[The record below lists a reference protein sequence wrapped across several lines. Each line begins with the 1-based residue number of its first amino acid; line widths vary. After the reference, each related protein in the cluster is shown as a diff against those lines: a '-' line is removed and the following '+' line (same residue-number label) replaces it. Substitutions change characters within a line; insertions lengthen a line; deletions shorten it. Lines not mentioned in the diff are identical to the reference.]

1 MISCNQFAFAG
12 FNGLRKML
20 KARNVCLL
28 SRRWK
33 SGAKKRWNVLQN
45 KKNNCDRA
53 LENFDDFYGSVYGTR
68 WKNMRAALLTRHKYV
83 ALVNNFGDTEQ
94 TCAMLES
101 DGAINMKSLINLAQD
116 RVKDST
122 ETVPEQGKSRHEIES
137 KLDALLRKQQER
149 EVASIY
155 PSSPEDGSSAPLPLE
170 LKFDNVE
177 EDQPEQVNN
186 PFKQSLT
193 KALEEDVKLDEH
205 RLVDPQFGTGGLYE
219 YMPAHSIK
227 GMEDWVA
234 ESEHYKYYQTSA
246 DFPLAIEPE
255 PSFHYPEHLS
265 LYTYEMGNCSDF
277 KGPKKCMT
285 GVLSHFMMDG
295 ASTLPPLFLQVKP
308 GERVLDACASP
319 GGKSLL
325 MLQTLHLDHL
335 VCNDIQESRLNKLR
349 KVMQEYLFDYKER
362 WAGKRLILSQ
372 SDARNLDQYEQF
384 DKILVDVPCTT
395 DRHVLNEQ
403 DNNIF
408 KPTRIKE
415 RLRIP
420 ELQAGILANCLRLLR
435 PGGSLVY
442 STCSLSPIQND
453 GVVHMAL
460 QKVFTE
466 YGITTTIKDLSRHT
480 TLFSD
485 VFKFEHPK
493 GLKYGQ
499 MVVPYLPA
507 NFGPMYF
514 SKITR
519 NV

>member
-1 MISCNQFAFAG
+1 
-12 FNGLRKML
+12 ML
-20 KARNVCLL
+20 KVRNICMLQ
-28 SRRWK
+28 RRWR
-33 SGAKKRWNVLQN
+33 SGNKKRWNVLQH

-53 LENFDDFYGSVYGTR
+53 LDSFDDFYGSVYGGR
-68 WKNMRAALLTRHKYV
+68 WKNMRAALLTEHKYV
-83 ALVNNFGDTEQ
+83 AMVNNFGDTEQ
-94 TCAMLES
+94 TCSMLEM
-101 DGAINMKSLINLAQD
+101 DGAINIKSLISLAQE
-116 RVKDST
+116 RQENET
-122 ETVPEQGKSRHEIES
+122 ESHQLLGKEKRAHYDIDD

-149 EVASIY
+149 EVAAIY
-155 PSSPEDGSSAPLPLE
+155 PTATEDGHVQPQQLNYERSQQKAE
-170 LKFDNVE
+170 ETDNHDASYE
-177 EDQPEQVNN
+177 H
-186 PFKQSLT
+186 SLT
-193 KALEEDVKLDEH
+193 RALEEDVQLDAS

-219 YMPAHSIK
+219 YMPANTIK

-255 PSFHYPEHLS
+255 QDFKYPEHLAI
-265 LYTYEMGNCSDF
+265 YTYEMGNCSDF
-277 KGPKKCMT
+277 KAPRQCLT
-285 GVLSHFMMDG
+285 GVLSHFLMDG
-295 ASTLPPLFLQVKP
+295 ASVLPPLFLQVQP
-308 GERVLDACASP
+308 GERVLDACAAP

-325 MLQTLHLDHL
+325 MLQTLHLDQL
-335 VCNDIQESRLNKLR
+335 ICNDVQESRLNKLR
-349 KVMQEYLFDYKER
+349 RVMQEYLFDYKQR
-362 WAGKRLILSQ
+362 WAGQRLIFSQ
-372 SDARNLDQYEQF
+372 SDARNLDEYDSY

-395 DRHVLNEQ
+395 DRHVLNQQ

-420 ELQAGILANCLRLLR
+420 ELQAGILANCLRLLK

-442 STCSLSPIQND
+442 STCSLSPVQND

-466 YGITTTIKDLSRHT
+466 YGITATIKDLSQQT
-480 TLFSD
+480 ALFGD
-485 VFKFEHPK
+485 IYKFEQPK

-499 MVVPYLPA
+499 MVIPYLPA

-519 NV
+519 NT

>member
-1 MISCNQFAFAG
+1 
-12 FNGLRKML
+12 
-20 KARNVCLL
+20 
-28 SRRWK
+28 
-33 SGAKKRWNVLQN
+33 
-45 KKNNCDRA
+45 
-53 LENFDDFYGSVYGTR
+53 
-68 WKNMRAALLTRHKYV
+68 
-83 ALVNNFGDTEQ
+83 
-94 TCAMLES
+94 MLES

-177 EDQPEQVNN
+177 EGQPEQVNN

-362 WAGKRLILSQ
+362 WAGKRLIFSQ
-372 SDARNLDQYEQF
+372 SRNQNPNS
-384 DKILVDVPCTT
+384 IS
-395 DRHVLNEQ
+395 NS
-403 DNNIF
+403 IM
-408 KPTRIKE
+408 IK
-415 RLRIP
+415 
-420 ELQAGILANCLRLLR
+420 
-435 PGGSLVY
+435 S
-442 STCSLSPIQND
+442 
-453 GVVHMAL
+453 
-460 QKVFTE
+460 
-466 YGITTTIKDLSRHT
+466 
-480 TLFSD
+480 
-485 VFKFEHPK
+485 
-493 GLKYGQ
+493 
-499 MVVPYLPA
+499 
-507 NFGPMYF
+507 
-514 SKITR
+514 
-519 NV
+519 

>member
-1 MISCNQFAFAG
+1 
-12 FNGLRKML
+12 ML
-20 KARNVCLL
+20 KIRNICLL
-28 SRRWK
+28 QRRWK

-53 LENFDDFYGSVYGTR
+53 LENFDDFYGSVYGSR
-68 WKNMRAALLTRHKYV
+68 WKNMRAALLTRHKYI
-83 ALVNNFGDTEQ
+83 AMVNNFGDTEQ
-94 TCAMLES
+94 TCSMLEM

-116 RVKDST
+116 RQLEST
-122 ETVPEQGKSRHEIES
+122 DTVPEQGKSRHEIES
-137 KLDALLRKQQER
+137 KLDTLLRKQQER
-149 EVASIY
+149 EVANIY
-155 PSSPEDGSSAPLPLE
+155 PSSVEDGVAPSMPQQ
-170 LKFDNVE
+170 LKYDNNQDEQQE
-177 EDQPEQVNN
+177 EVNE
-186 PFKQSLT
+186 PYEQSLT
-193 KALEEDVKLDEH
+193 RSLEEDFRLDEH

-234 ESEHYKYYQTSA
+234 ESEHYKYYKTSA
-246 DFPLAIEPE
+246 DFPLTIETE
-255 PSFHYPEHLS
+255 TSFQFPEHLS

-277 KGPKKCMT
+277 KGPKKCLT
-285 GVLSHFMMDG
+285 GVLSHFLMDG

-325 MLQTLHLDHL
+325 MLQTLHLDQL
-335 VCNDIQESRLNKLR
+335 VCNDVQESRLNKLR
-349 KVMQEYLFDYKER
+349 KVLQEYLFDYKDR
-362 WAGKRLILSQ
+362 WAGKRLIFSQ
-372 SDARNLDQYEQF
+372 SDARNLDHYEQF

-395 DRHVLNEQ
+395 DRHVLNTQ

-466 YGITTTIKDLSRHT
+466 YGITATIKDLSRQT
-480 TLFSD
+480 MLFSD
-485 VFKFEHPK
+485 IFKFEHPK

-499 MVVPYLPA
+499 MVVPFLPA

-519 NV
+519 NG

>member
-1 MISCNQFAFAG
+1 MLN
-12 FNGLRKML
+12 LRSVFWL
-20 KARNVCLL
+20 Q
-28 SRRWK
+28 RRWK
-33 SGAKKRWNVLQN
+33 SGGKKRWNVLQN

-53 LENFDDFYGSVYGTR
+53 IDSFDDFYGSVYGTR
-68 WKNMRAALLTRHKYV
+68 WKNMRAALLTRHKYI
-83 ALVNNFGDTEQ
+83 AMVNNFGDTEQ
-94 TCAMLES
+94 TCSMLET
-101 DGAINMKSLINLAQD
+101 DGAINMKSLINLAQERL
-116 RVKDST
+116 RVTDPAT
-122 ETVPEQGKSRHEIES
+122 EGQGQNRYEIDN

-155 PSSPEDGSSAPLPLE
+155 PSAGEDGASVQMPQQ
-170 LKFDNVE
+170 LKYDNVE
-177 EDQPEQVNN
+177 AKEETQAESPD
-186 PFKQSLT
+186 FKQSLT
-193 KALEEDVKLDEH
+193 KALEDDVKLDEH

-246 DFPLAIEPE
+246 DFPLRIEPE
-255 PSFHYPEHLS
+255 TSFHYPEHLA

-277 KGPKKCMT
+277 KAPKKCLT
-285 GVLSHFMMDG
+285 GVSSHFMMDG
-295 ASTLPPLFLQVKP
+295 ASTLPPLFLQVQP
-308 GERVLDACASP
+308 GEKVLDACASP

-325 MLQTLHLDHL
+325 LLQTLHLDQL
-335 VCNDIQESRLNKLR
+335 VCNDIQESRVNRVRRL
-349 KVMQEYLFDYKER
+349 MQEFLFDYKQR
-362 WAGKRLILSQ
+362 SAAKHLIFSQ
-372 SDARNLDQYEQF
+372 SDARNLDEYQQY

-395 DRHVLNEQ
+395 DRHVVMEQ

-408 KPTRIKE
+408 KPSRIKE

-420 ELQAGILANCLRLLR
+420 ELQSGILANCLRLLR

-460 QKVFTE
+460 QKVFIE
-466 YGITTTIKDLSRHT
+466 HGITATIKDLSRQT
-480 TLFSD
+480 ELFSD

-499 MVVPYLPA
+499 MVIPYLPA

>member
-1 MISCNQFAFAG
+1 
-12 FNGLRKML
+12 ML
-20 KARNVCLL
+20 KIRSLFLL
-28 SRRWK
+28 QRRWR
-33 SGAKKRWNVLQN
+33 SGTKKRWNVLQN

-53 LENFDDFYGSVYGTR
+53 LDNFDDFYGSVYGSR
-68 WKNMRAALLTRHKYV
+68 WKNMRAALLTRHKYI

-94 TCAMLES
+94 TCSMLEM
-101 DGAINMKSLINLAQD
+101 DGAINLKSLIGLAQE
-116 RVKDST
+116 RQSNAHE
-122 ETVPEQGKSRHEIES
+122 ETPVQGQSRHEIEG

-155 PSSPEDGSSAPLPLE
+155 PSSGEDGAATGTLPQQ
-170 LKFDNVE
+170 LKFDNRE
-177 EDQPEQVNN
+177 EKRETSEELL
-186 PFKQSLT
+186 PFEQSLT
-193 KALEEDVKLDEH
+193 RALEEDVRLDEN

-219 YMPAHSIK
+219 FMPAHSIK

-246 DFPLAIEPE
+246 DFPLKIEPE
-255 PSFHYPEHLS
+255 RSFQYPEHLS

-277 KGPKKCMT
+277 RGPKKCLT

-295 ASTLPPLFLQVKP
+295 ASALPPLFLQVQP

-325 MLQTLHLDHL
+325 MLQTLHVDQL
-335 VCNDIQESRLNKLR
+335 VCNDVQESRLNKLR

-372 SDARNLDQYEQF
+372 SDARNLSDYEGY

-395 DRHVLNEQ
+395 DRHALNEQ

-460 QKVFTE
+460 QRVFADHN
-466 YGITTTIKDLSRHT
+466 ITATIKDLSQQT
-480 TLFSD
+480 ALFGD

-519 NV
+519 NT

>member
-1 MISCNQFAFAG
+1 
-12 FNGLRKML
+12 ML
-20 KARNVCLL
+20 KVRSIVLL
-28 SRRWK
+28 QRRWK

-53 LENFDDFYGSVYGTR
+53 LENFDDFYGSVYGSR
-68 WKNMRAALLTRHKYV
+68 WKNMRAALLTRHKYI

-94 TCAMLES
+94 TCSMLEM

-116 RVKDST
+116 RLKESSN
-122 ETVPEQGKSRHEIES
+122 EPMPAQGQSRHEIEG
-137 KLDALLRKQQER
+137 KLDTLLRKQQER
-149 EVASIY
+149 EVSSIY
-155 PSSPEDGSSAPLPLE
+155 PSLGEDGLSGTLPQQ
-170 LKFDNVE
+170 LKFDNIE
-177 EDQPEQVNN
+177 EKQTDQLQERL
-186 PFKQSLT
+186 PFEQSLT
-193 KALEEDVKLDEH
+193 KALEEDVRLDEN

-246 DFPLAIEPE
+246 DFPLNIEPE
-255 PSFHYPEHLS
+255 TSFQYPEHLS

-277 KGPKKCMT
+277 KAPKKCLT

-295 ASTLPPLFLQVKP
+295 ASTLPPLFLQVQP

-319 GGKSLL
+319 GGKSLV
-325 MLQTLHLDHL
+325 MLQTLHVDQL

-349 KVMQEYLFDYKER
+349 KVMQEYLFDFKER
-362 WAGKRLILSQ
+362 WAGKRLIFSQ
-372 SDARNLDQYEQF
+372 SDARYLGDYDAF

-420 ELQAGILANCLRLLR
+420 ELQAGILTNCLRLLR

-460 QKVFTE
+460 QKAFAE
-466 YGITTTIKDLSRHT
+466 HNITATIKDLSRQT
-480 TLFSD
+480 ALFSD

-519 NV
+519 NA

>member
-1 MISCNQFAFAG
+1 
-12 FNGLRKML
+12 ML
-20 KARNVCLL
+20 KIRSICLL
-28 SRRWK
+28 QRRWK

-53 LENFDDFYGSVYGTR
+53 LENFDDFYGSVYGSR
-68 WKNMRAALLTRHKYV
+68 WKNMRAALLTRHKYI
-83 ALVNNFGDTEQ
+83 AMVNNFGDTEQ
-94 TCAMLES
+94 TCSMLEM
-101 DGAINMKSLINLAQD
+101 DGAINMKSLINLALGRQQ
-116 RVKDST
+116 
-122 ETVPEQGKSRHEIES
+122 ETTDTMPEQGKSRHEIES
-137 KLDALLRKQQER
+137 KLDSLLRKQQER
-149 EVASIY
+149 EVAHIY
-155 PSSPEDGSSAPLPLE
+155 PSSAEDGSATTLPQQ
-170 LKFDNVE
+170 LKYDNSQE
-177 EDQPEQVNN
+177 TQTEDVNQPIE
-186 PFKQSLT
+186 QSLT
-193 KALEEDVKLDEH
+193 RALEEDYRLDEH

-234 ESEHYKYYQTSA
+234 ESEHYKYYKTNA
-246 DFPLAIEPE
+246 DFPLTIEPE
-255 PSFHYPEHLS
+255 ASFYFPEHLS

-277 KGPKKCMT
+277 KGPKKCLT
-285 GVLSHFMMDG
+285 GVLSHYLMDG

-325 MLQTLHLDHL
+325 MLQTLHLDQL
-335 VCNDIQESRLNKLR
+335 VCNDVQESRINKLR
-349 KVMQEYLFDYKER
+349 KVLQEYLFDYKDR
-362 WAGKRLILSQ
+362 WACKRLIFSQ

-395 DRHVLNEQ
+395 DRHVLNAQ

-466 YGITTTIKDLSRHT
+466 YGITATIKDLSQQT
-480 TLFSD
+480 SLFSD
-485 VFKFEHPK
+485 IFKFDHPK

-499 MVVPYLPA
+499 MVVPFLPA

-519 NV
+519 NM

>member
-1 MISCNQFAFAG
+1 
-12 FNGLRKML
+12 ML
-20 KARNVCLL
+20 KIRNVLL
-28 SRRWK
+28 LQKRWK
-33 SGAKKRWNVLQN
+33 SGAKRRWNVLQN

-53 LENFDDFYGSVYGTR
+53 MDNFDDFYGSVYGSR
-68 WKNMRAALLTRHKYV
+68 WKNMRVALLTRHKYI

-94 TCAMLES
+94 TCSMLEM
-101 DGAINMKSLINLAQD
+101 DGAINMKSLINLAQE
-116 RVKDST
+116 RLKGSS
-122 ETVPEQGKSRHEIES
+122 ETVPNQGQSRHEIEG

-155 PSSPEDGSSAPLPLE
+155 PSSGEDVSMPQQLR
-170 LKFDNVE
+170 FDNTQDKQKE
-177 EDQPEQVNN
+177 EPNELA
-186 PFKQSLT
+186 PFEQSLT
-193 KALEEDVKLDEH
+193 KALEEEVQLDEH
-205 RLVDPQFGTGGLYE
+205 RMVDPQFGTGGLYE
-219 YMPAHSIK
+219 YIPAHSIK

-234 ESEHYKYYQTSA
+234 ESDHYKYYQTSA
-246 DFPLAIEPE
+246 DFPLKIEPE
-255 PSFHYPEHLS
+255 TSFHFPEHLS

-277 KGPKKCMT
+277 KGPKKCLT

-295 ASTLPPLFLQVKP
+295 ASALPPLFLQVQP

-325 MLQTLHLDHL
+325 MLQTLHVDQL

-362 WAGKRLILSQ
+362 WAGKRLLFSQ
-372 SDARNLDQYEQF
+372 SDARNLDGYEQF

-395 DRHVLNEQ
+395 DRHVVNVQ

-420 ELQAGILANCLRLLR
+420 ELQAAILANCLRLLR

-460 QKVFTE
+460 QKVFAE
-466 YGITTTIKDLSRHT
+466 HNITTTIKDLSQQT
-480 TLFSD
+480 ALFSD

-519 NV
+519 NT